1 MNKNESKY
9 FNTASL
15 MDEAL
20 LALLQ
25 KKEYE
30 FITIKEVCQ
39 KAGVNR
45 STFYLHY
52 ESMDDL
58 LKESIGMIHK
68 RFYDAFGKRP
78 FPDVAKLD
86 KKQCVFVTAEYLTP
100 YLTFIKD
107 NKKIFR
113 LMCDKSALFEAQK
126 TFDSMY
132 KRLFQPVLDKFDVPK
147 SEQEYQFAYYFG
159 GIMQIV
165 MKWLE
170 NECTKPVDEVVKI
183 IEKCI
188 FANLAEI

>member
-30 FITIKEVCQ
+30 YITIKEVCR

-58 LKESIGMIHK
+58 LKESIKMINK
-68 RFYDAFGKRP
+68 RFYDAFGKLP

-107 NKKIFR
+107 NKEVFR
-113 LMCDKSALFEAQK
+113 LRCDKSALFESQK

-132 KRLFQPVLDKFDVPK
+132 KKLFQPVLDKFGVPK
-147 SEQEYQFAYYFG
+147 SEQAYLFSYYFG
-159 GIMQIV
+159 GTLRVV

-170 NECTKPVDEVVKI
+170 NQCEKPVDEVVKI

-188 FANLAEI
+188 SANLEAI

>member
-30 FITIKEVCQ
+30 YITIKEVCR

-58 LKESIGMIHK
+58 LKESIEMINK
-68 RFYDAFGKRP
+68 RFYDAFGEIP

-107 NKKIFR
+107 NKEVFR
-113 LMCDKSALFEAQK
+113 LRCDKSALFESQK

-132 KRLFQPVLDKFDVPK
+132 KKLFQPVLDKFDVPK
-147 SEQEYQFAYYFG
+147 SEQAYLFSYYFG
-159 GIMQIV
+159 GTLRVV

-170 NECTKPVDEVVKI
+170 NECEKPVDEVVKI

-188 FANLAEI
+188 SANFEAI

>member
-30 FITIKEVCQ
+30 YITIKEVCR

-58 LKESIGMIHK
+58 LKESIEMINK
-68 RFYDAFGKRP
+68 RFYDAFGKLP

-107 NKKIFR
+107 NKEVFR
-113 LMCDKSALFEAQK
+113 LRCDKSALFESQK

-132 KRLFQPVLDKFDVPK
+132 KKLFQPVLDKFGVPK
-147 SEQEYQFAYYFG
+147 SEQAYLFSYYFG
-159 GIMQIV
+159 GTLRVV

-170 NECTKPVDEVVKI
+170 NECEKPVDEVVKI

-188 FANLAEI
+188 SANLEAI

>member
-58 LKESIGMIHK
+58 LKESIKMINK
-68 RFYDAFGKRP
+68 RFYDAFGKLP

-107 NKKIFR
+107 NKEVFR
-113 LMCDKSALFEAQK
+113 LRCDKSALFESQK

-132 KRLFQPVLDKFDVPK
+132 KKLFQPVLDKFGVPK
-147 SEQEYQFAYYFG
+147 SEQAYLFSYYFG
-159 GIMQIV
+159 GTLRVV

-170 NECTKPVDEVVKI
+170 NECEKPVDEVVKI